1 MNLSKYFIS
10 VDEYLAKIKNYIN
23 EETYKYLYGLKDSH
37 KVLVNGN
44 KLWFDDNEYID
55 EVFRP
60 TLFLPKYQLD
70 NLRVIIENKLVGVSL
85 CSLNESYG
93 YNVDIH
99 IKPVGLITS
108 DSKLLEYDNL
118 VINYSCSGYVGLMGH
133 GSHVINDDICNTY
146 SCSGTLASTSIT
158 PQSMTVNY
166 INSSNAPSP
175 VENATKFILDNW
187 FTKEELILLDK
198 AQAKTLNLLYQ
209 LKVIDSFIDL
219 ASKEVYSN
227 ALFRG
232 SISNLNNNDI
242 TFKGDRNFK
251 YTYKGVDFNFS
262 VCYNKTTNN
271 LFIRTFTCEEEID
284 PRLKNYVEN
293 KLMSILDN
301 TPVVIKESAKVLSTV
316 IDEVQTYADDI
327 YEELIKSCS
336 LGKDDYLSII
346 REYPLNLMNGN
357 INSIVNRV
365 LLDFYGNK

>member
-10 VDEYLAKIKNYIN
+10 VTEYLAKIENYIN

-44 KLWFDDNEYID
+44 ELWFDDSKYID

-85 CSLNESYG
+85 CSLEESYG
-93 YNVDIH
+93 YSLDNPM
-99 IKPVGLITS
+99 KPVGLIAS
-108 DSKLLEYDNL
+108 DDKLVEYDNL
-118 VINYSCSGYVGLMGH
+118 VINYGCNGYVELIGY
-133 GSHVINDDICNTY
+133 GSHVINDDICNT
-146 SCSGTLASTSIT
+146 CSFSGELTNTNSSN
-158 PQSMTVNY
+158 MTVNY
-166 INSSNAPSP
+166 VNSLNAPSP
-175 VENATKFILDNW
+175 VGNAIKFILDNW

-198 AQAKTLNLLYQ
+198 AQDKTLNLLYK

-219 ASKEVYSN
+219 ASKEVYSR
-227 ALFRG
+227 ALFKG
-232 SISNLNNNDI
+232 TINNLNDNDI
-242 TFKGDRNFK
+242 TFEGDRNFK

-271 LFIRTFTCEEEID
+271 LFIRTFTCDEEVD

-301 TPVVIKESAKVLSTV
+301 TPLVIKESAKVLSTV

-336 LGKDDYLSII
+336 LGKEDYLTII

-357 INSIVNRV
+357 VNNVVNRV
-365 LLDFYGNK
+365 LLDYYGNK

>member
-10 VDEYLAKIKNYIN
+10 VTEYLAKIKNYIN
-23 EETYKYLYGLKDSH
+23 EKTYKYLYSLKDSH

-44 KLWFDDNEYID
+44 ELWFDDSKYID

-85 CSLNESYG
+85 CSLDESYG
-93 YNVDIH
+93 YSLDNPM
-99 IKPVGLITS
+99 KPVGLIAS
-108 DSKLLEYDNL
+108 DDKLVEYDNL
-118 VINYSCSGYVGLMGH
+118 VINYGCNGYVGLSGH
-133 GSHVINDDICNTY
+133 GSHVINDDICNN
-146 SCSGTLASTSIT
+146 CSFSGELTNTNS
-158 PQSMTVNY
+158 PSMNINYVNSL
-166 INSSNAPSP
+166 NDSSLVGNAI
-175 VENATKFILDNW
+175 KFILDNW

-198 AQAKTLNLLYQ
+198 AQDKTLNLLYK

-219 ASKEVYSN
+219 ASKEVYSR
-227 ALFRG
+227 ALFKRT
-232 SISNLNNNDI
+232 IDNLNTNDI
-242 TFKGDRNFK
+242 TFEGDRNFR
-251 YTYKGVDFNFS
+251 YTYKGIDFNFS

-271 LFIRTFTCEEEID
+271 LFIKTFTCDEEVD

-301 TPVVIKESAKVLSTV
+301 TPLVIRESAKVLSTV

-336 LGKDDYLSII
+336 LGEEDYLTII

-357 INSIVNRV
+357 VNNVVNRV
-365 LLDFYGNK
+365 LLDYYGNK

>member
-10 VDEYLAKIKNYIN
+10 VTEYLAKIENYIN

-44 KLWFDDNEYID
+44 ELWFDDSKYID

-70 NLRVIIENKLVGVSL
+70 NLRVIIENKLIGVSL
-85 CSLNESYG
+85 CSLDESYG
-93 YNVDIH
+93 YSLDNPM
-99 IKPVGLITS
+99 KPVGLIAS
-108 DSKLLEYDNL
+108 EDKLVEYDNL
-118 VINYSCSGYVGLMGH
+118 VINYGCNGYVGLIGY
-133 GSHVINDDICNTY
+133 GSHVINDDICNT
-146 SCSGTLASTSIT
+146 CSFLGELTNTNS
-158 PQSMTVNY
+158 PSMTINYVNSL
-166 INSSNAPSP
+166 NDSSP
-175 VENATKFILDNW
+175 VGNAIKFILDNW

-198 AQAKTLNLLYQ
+198 AQDKTLNLLYK

-219 ASKEVYSN
+219 ASKEVYSR
-227 ALFRG
+227 ALFKRT
-232 SISNLNNNDI
+232 IDNLNTNDI
-242 TFKGDRNFK
+242 TFEGDRNFK
-251 YTYKGVDFNFS
+251 YTYKGIDFDFS

-271 LFIRTFTCEEEID
+271 LFIRTFTCDEEVD

-301 TPVVIKESAKVLSTV
+301 TPLVIKESAKVLSTV
-316 IDEVQTYADDI
+316 IDEVQTYVDDI

-336 LGKDDYLSII
+336 LGKEDYLTII

-357 INSIVNRV
+357 VNNVVNRV
-365 LLDFYGNK
+365 LLDYYGNK

>member
-10 VDEYLAKIKNYIN
+10 VTEYLEKIKNYIN
-23 EETYKYLYGLKDSH
+23 EETYKYLYNLKDSH

-44 KLWFDDNEYID
+44 ELWFDDSKYMD

-85 CSLNESYG
+85 CSLDDPYEN
-93 YNVDIH
+93 NADIH
-99 IKPVGLITS
+99 IKPIGLITS
-108 DSKLLEYDNL
+108 DSKLVEYDNL
-118 VINYSCSGYVGLMGH
+118 VINYSCNGYVGLIGY
-133 GSHVINDDICNTY
+133 GALVINDDICNT
-146 SCSGTLASTSIT
+146 CSFSGELTNTNSS
-158 PQSMTVNY
+158 SMTINYVNSL
-166 INSSNAPSP
+166 NTPSP
-175 VENATKFILDNW
+175 VGNAIKFILDNW

-198 AQAKTLNLLYQ
+198 AQDKTLNLLYK
-209 LKVIDSFIDL
+209 LKVIDNFIDF
-219 ASKEVYSN
+219 ASKEVYSR
-227 ALFRG
+227 ALFKG
-232 SISNLNNNDI
+232 TINNLNDNDI
-242 TFKGDRNFK
+242 TFEGDRNFK
-251 YTYKGVDFNFS
+251 YNYKGIDFNFS

-271 LFIRTFTCEEEID
+271 LFIRTFTCDEEVD

-301 TPVVIKESAKVLSTV
+301 TPMVIKESAKVLSTV

-336 LGKDDYLSII
+336 LEKNDYLSII

-357 INSIVNRV
+357 VNNVVNRV
-365 LLDFYGNK
+365 LLDYYGNK